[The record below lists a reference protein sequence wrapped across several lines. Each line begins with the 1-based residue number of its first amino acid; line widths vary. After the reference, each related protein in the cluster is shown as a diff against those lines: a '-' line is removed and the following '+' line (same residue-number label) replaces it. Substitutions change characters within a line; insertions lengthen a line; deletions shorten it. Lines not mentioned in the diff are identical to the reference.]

1 MRKSF
6 YNFNFEEDWNF
17 EANIEKRGVD
27 SDLPDYHFRD
37 DALLIWKA
45 MKEYV
50 DEMVKIFYESDQD
63 VQDDFEIQAWFNEII
78 RYLLTSWK
86 MVSKKFDN
94 EGNILQ
100 SNILTSS
107 QIRLLI

>member
-1 MRKSF
+1 MELMRKSF
-6 YNFNFEEDWNF
+6 YNFNFEDDWNF

-27 SDLPDYHFRD
+27 SDLPNYYFRD

-50 DEMVKIFYESDQD
+50 DEITNIFYESDQD

-78 RYLLTSWK
+78 RYLLTIK
-86 MVSKKFDN
+86 
-94 EGNILQ
+94 I
-100 SNILTSS
+100 
-107 QIRLLI
+107 

>member
-1 MRKSF
+1 MTIGHGSEGYMELMRKSF
-6 YNFNFEEDWNF
+6 YNFNFEDDWNF

-27 SDLPDYHFRD
+27 SDLPNYYFRD

-50 DEMVKIFYESDQD
+50 DEITNIFYESDQD

-78 RYLLTSWK
+78 RYLLAIK
-86 MVSKKFDN
+86 YDKCDN
-94 EGNILQ
+94 IAKN
-100 SNILTSS
+100 
-107 QIRLLI
+107 

>member
-6 YNFNFEEDWNF
+6 YNFNFEDDWNF

-27 SDLPDYHFRD
+27 SDLPNYYFRD

-78 RYLLTSWK
+78 RYLSTSWK
-86 MVSKKFDN
+86 MVYNHRICSTL
-94 EGNILQ
+94 EYTTI
-100 SNILTSS
+100 
-107 QIRLLI
+107 

>member
-1 MRKSF
+1 MELMRKSF

-27 SDLPDYHFRD
+27 SGLPDYHFRD

-50 DEMVKIFYESDQD
+50 GEMVNIFYESDQD

-78 RYLLTSWK
+78 RYPLTSWK
-86 MVSKKFDN
+86 MVS
-94 EGNILQ
+94 NIAK
-100 SNILTSS
+100 I
-107 QIRLLI
+107 

>member
-1 MRKSF
+1 MTIGHGSEGYMKLMRKSF
-6 YNFNFEEDWNF
+6 HNFNFEEDWNF

-27 SDLPDYHFRD
+27 SDLPNYYFRD

-50 DEMVKIFYESDQD
+50 DEITNIFYESDQD

-78 RYLLTSWK
+78 RYLLAIK
-86 MVSKKFDN
+86 
-94 EGNILQ
+94 I
-100 SNILTSS
+100 
-107 QIRLLI
+107 

>member
-1 MRKSF
+1 MELMRKSF

-27 SDLPDYHFRD
+27 LDLPDYHFRD

-86 MVSKKFDN
+86 MVSIKHIAK
-94 EGNILQ
+94 I
-100 SNILTSS
+100 
-107 QIRLLI
+107 